1 MEDIDGRII
10 MLILF
15 VVISGVK
22 WFIENV
28 KNRGQQP
35 HETSESLEEIYDD
48 FREEIRQR
56 QTEVRHPQE
65 QPVQKRQA
73 EERHAQ
79 DIFTPHHHEFGQ
91 QSPPPLPAGSTGRPE
106 VEYRPAPQPQ
116 PRKIRKPQ
124 LTAQEKAALANLQK
138 RSSPTQRSTR
148 GQSHTTPTLRQL
160 LGSPQSARQAIVLH
174 EILGKPRS
182 MQR

>member
-1 MEDIDGRII
+1 MEEGFDGRII

-15 VVISGVK
+15 VVISGAK

-56 QTEVRHPQE
+56 QTEVKHPQE
-65 QPVQKRQA
+65 RQS
-73 EERHAQ
+73 EERHPQ

-91 QSPPPLPAGSTGRPE
+91 QSPPPLPTE
-106 VEYRPAPQPQ
+106 IEYKPDPVPQ

-124 LTAQEKAALANLQK
+124 LSLQEKAALANLKKQAATAK
-138 RSSPTQRSTR
+138 RTR
-148 GQSHTTPTLRQL
+148 RNHATPTLRQL
-160 LGSPQSARQAIVLH
+160 LSSPQSARQAIVLR
-174 EILGKPRS
+174 EVLGKPRS
-182 MQR
+182 MQE

>member
-48 FREEIRQR
+48 FREEIRKR
-56 QTEVRHPQE
+56 QTEVKHPQE
-65 QPVQKRQA
+65 REPQ
-73 EERHAQ
+73 ERHPQ

-91 QSPPPLPAGSTGRPE
+91 QSPPPLPTEIEYKPE
-106 VEYRPAPQPQ
+106 PVPQS
-116 PRKIRKPQ
+116 REIRKPQ
-124 LTAQEKAALANLQK
+124 LSLQEKAALANLKKQAATAK
-138 RSSPTQRSTR
+138 RARSN
-148 GQSHTTPTLRQL
+148 QATPTLRQL
-160 LGSPQSARQAIVLH
+160 LSSPKSARQAIVLR
-174 EILGKPRS
+174 EVLGKPRS
-182 MQR
+182 MQG

>member
-1 MEDIDGRII
+1 MEEGFDGRII

-15 VVISGVK
+15 VVISGAK

-56 QTEVRHPQE
+56 QTEVKHP
-65 QPVQKRQA
+65 
-73 EERHAQ
+73 EERHRQ

-91 QSPPPLPAGSTGRPE
+91 QSPPPLPTEPE
-106 VEYRPAPQPQ
+106 YKPEPAPK
-116 PRKIRKPQ
+116 PREIRKRQ
-124 LTAQEKAALANLQK
+124 LSLQEKAALANLQNRASSTK
-138 RSSPTQRSTR
+138 RTRSN
-148 GQSHTTPTLRQL
+148 QATPTLRQL
-160 LGSPQSARQAIVLH
+160 LSSPQSARQAIVLR
-174 EILGKPRS
+174 EVLGKPRA
-182 MQR
+182 MQE

>member
-1 MEDIDGRII
+1 MEDFDGRII

-28 KNRGQQP
+28 KNRGKQP

-48 FREEIRQR
+48 FREEIRKR

-65 QPVQKRQA
+65 REIQ
-73 EERHAQ
+73 ERHPQ

-91 QSPPPLPAGSTGRPE
+91 QSPPPLPTEPE
-106 VEYRPAPQPQ
+106 YKPEPIPEPQ
-116 PRKIRKPQ
+116 KISQPQ
-124 LTAQEKAALANLQK
+124 LTLQEKAALTRLQNRTSEAK
-138 RSSPTQRSTR
+138 RIRRTQAAPSL
-148 GQSHTTPTLRQL
+148 HAL
-160 LGSPQSARQAIVLH
+160 LSSPQSARQAIVLH

-182 MQR
+182 TQG